1 MCVENKLNM
10 KTKERHLHLFKIQL
24 LLQDI
29 DAILILLG
37 CEEGEKSSPFHEDLR
52 ELELEEQEQ
61 EQKVEQKVAH
71 LASAMLEQHTDTEL
85 KHLTRN

>member
-52 ELELEEQEQ
+52 ELELEEQ
-61 EQKVEQKVAH
+61 KVPGECNARTTH
-71 LASAMLEQHTDTEL
+71 
-85 KHLTRN
+85 

>member
-52 ELELEEQEQ
+52 ELELEEQEVPG
-61 EQKVEQKVAH
+61 ECNARTTH
-71 LASAMLEQHTDTEL
+71 
-85 KHLTRN
+85 